1 MFSVG
6 TSRKMGTVDGG
17 GECGPWAVGVHG
29 VVAFQS
35 MYVHTWECG
44 RAYCTRV
51 GNWRLGSGHP

>member
-1 MFSVG
+1 
-6 TSRKMGTVDGG
+6 MGTVDGG

-51 GNWRLGSGHP
+51 GILTRDTVLIAIPLGSI